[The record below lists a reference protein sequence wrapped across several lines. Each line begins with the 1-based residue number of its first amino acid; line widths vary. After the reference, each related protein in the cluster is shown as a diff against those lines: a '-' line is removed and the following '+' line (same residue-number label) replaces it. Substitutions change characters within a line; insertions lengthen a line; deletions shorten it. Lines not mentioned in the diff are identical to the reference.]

1 MISGLLTDGQGSQL
15 PLKGYVFTGRVHP
28 ERHAWGMGGLPEAL
42 LKHADGS
49 QTILKFDLSY
59 SQLTVLALT
68 NKVYSSIYDLKNR
81 VNRSARIA
89 LDAMGHVL
97 ATALDLE
104 IVSCVDPDGQVYVFN
119 TGFDGL
125 RDKQSADRDRHEREM
140 LNLLIERARVSPNIS
155 AALEDLRKAIREPG
169 DTCVNCYRAV
179 ESIRQEYLGEG
190 PESSSA
196 RQRSWARL
204 REVTGVEESELR
216 WLEKLATP
224 RRHGR
229 PVDLSH
235 ADREHALR
243 LARRVVEQYCLSGQA
258 DRLGAG
264 SPNS

>member
-1 MISGLLTDGQGSQL
+1 MISGLLTDGQGGQVA
-15 PLKGYVFTGRVHP
+15 LKGYIFTGRVHP
-28 ERHAWGMGGLPEAL
+28 ERYAWGMGGLPEAL

-49 QTILKFDLSY
+49 QTIFKFDLSY

-68 NKVYSSIYDLKNR
+68 NKEYSSIFDLKNR

-97 ATALDLE
+97 AAALDLE
-104 IVSCVDPDGQVYVFN
+104 IVSCVDPSGQVYVFN

-125 RDKQSADRDRHEREM
+125 RDQEGPDRDRREREM
-140 LNLLIERARVSPNIS
+140 LNLLIEQARVSSNIS

-216 WLEKLATP
+216 WLAELATP

-229 PVDLSH
+229 PLDLSH
-235 ADREHALR
+235 SDRERALR
-243 LARRVVEQYCLSGQA
+243 LARRVVEQHCLSVQGA
-258 DRLGAG
+258 RLGAG
-264 SPNS
+264 SPTS